1 MINITGAVF
10 DMDGTLFESMTMWK
24 YVGEYW
30 LKLRHLEPTDETRY
44 ATMFMDTWEV
54 AELFI
59 KTYGLT
65 QPMEQIDREL
75 NDLVLNFYETQVT
88 VKPGV
93 PEMLEALYN
102 KGVKICLASYTDRL
116 QCIAGLKKTGLYK
129 YFSGVFSCLD
139 YNTHKDSP
147 LIFDIAREH
156 IGTDKESTWIFEDSF
171 YAIDTCK
178 KAGYHV
184 IAFED
189 FHSEP
194 KRDLIKNCADYYFK
208 SAYDVLP
215 LL

>member
-1 MINITGAVF
+1 MIEITGGIF

-30 LKLRHLEPTDETRY
+30 LKLRHLEPNDETRY
-44 ATMFMDTWEV
+44 ATMFMDTWEA

-59 KTYGLT
+59 KTYGLKE
-65 QPMEQIDREL
+65 PLEQIDREI
-75 NDLVLNFYETQVT
+75 NDLVYNFYATQVS

-93 PEMLEALYN
+93 REMLEALYA
-102 KGVKICLASYTDRL
+102 KGVKMCVATYTDRQQSIRGL
-116 QCIAGLKKTGLYK
+116 QRTGLMK
-129 YFSGVFSCLD
+129 YFSEVYSCLD

-156 IGTDKESTWIFEDSF
+156 LGTPKETTWIFEDSY
-171 YAIDTCK
+171 YAIKTCK
-178 KAGYHV
+178 DAGYHV
-184 IAFED
+184 FAFED

-194 KRDLIKNCADYYFK
+194 KLDLIKGCCDYYFER
-208 SAYDVLP
+208 ADELIP